1 MTDPKKL
8 LRLSKKKKKMSDHQK
23 DASEQIQSIFLKF
36 LEGFKLPGERTPHYV
51 SKFTEM
57 KNQELTTLTV
67 DFSHVRDYNDQLA
80 SILLEHYYRF
90 EDAIRAA
97 LVLFVKKL
105 DRAYAV
111 DERSHN
117 DRQFYLSFTN
127 IGTVTKLRMIK
138 PSSIGQL
145 FAFEGTVTRTSD
157 VFPEL
162 LKGFFKCKIC
172 GTEIPNVSQNFQYTE
187 PTVCPSKSC
196 NNHSKFELLT
206 DRSLFVDWQR
216 VLVQEST
223 NETPESA
230 MPRTIEV
237 ILRHDLVDSIKPGDI
252 CTFVGT
258 PVAVPETS
266 RKSIGERPV
275 LQKPAGFEAD
285 GVTGVRGYGVRELTY
300 RMSFLCSSVTA
311 VQESKIEE
319 SKCKERAINMKAE
332 TQDLYTKMAH
342 SIAPNV
348 FGHEDVKRGILL
360 MLLGG
365 VHKET
370 EDHIHLRGDINVCIV
385 GDPSTAK
392 SQFLKYV
399 AKTFPRSIYT
409 SGQSSSAAGLTATV
423 AKDPETGDF
432 TIEAGALML
441 ADNGVCCIDEF
452 DKMNPVDQVS
462 IHEAM
467 EQQTISIAKAG
478 IHASLH
484 ARASI
489 LAAANPINGRYN
501 QAKSLRA
508 NLNLPAPIMSRFDLF
523 FVVIDEAKPELDKQI
538 AQHII
543 RVHRRLPDD
552 DPIDVFSKDDLV
564 SYITF
569 AKKKEPQLTDEAS
582 KELSKAYATLR
593 SEDASVGNAS
603 YRITV
608 RQLEALIRLSEA
620 LAKLHLDDQVK
631 PKYVKEA
638 TRLLKNSIVQ
648 MEYDPIQFDENED
661 EGGSEIEESPTPE
674 KPKEKSGEPKRI
686 SYEMYK
692 RIANVTTHHLQELA
706 DAGTPGQTM
715 DEIIDWWQDANISWL
730 SGQNFDES
738 MTLVRLTVRRLIQL
752 DHVLEENETT
762 HKITISPDYLDNE

>member
-1 MTDPKKL
+1 MTKTE
-8 LRLSKKKKKMSDHQK
+8 LRLTMSQL
-23 DASEQIQSIFLKF
+23 DAKETLETIFLKF
-36 LEGFKLPGERTPHYV
+36 LEEFKLPGEIEPLYNK
-51 SKFTEM
+51 KFQEM

-67 DFSHVRDYNDQLA
+67 DFSHLRDFNDQLA
-80 SILLEHYYRF
+80 SILIEHYYRF
-90 EDAIRAA
+90 EDTIRAA
-97 LVLFVKKL
+97 LVRFVKKR
-105 DRAYAV
+105 DRSYAV
-111 DERSHN
+111 DERTHT
-117 DRQFYLSFTN
+117 DRQFYISFTN
-127 IGTVTKLRMIK
+127 VGTVTKLRLIR
-138 PSSIGQL
+138 PSNIGQL

-162 LKGFFKCKIC
+162 LKGTFKCKIC

-258 PVAVPETS
+258 PVAIPETS

-275 LQKPAGFEAD
+275 LQRPAGFEAE

-311 VQESKIEE
+311 VQETKIEE
-319 SKCKERAINMKAE
+319 SKSKERAINMKAE
-332 TQDLYTKMAH
+332 TTDIYTKLAH

-370 EDHIHLRGDINVCIV
+370 EDHIQLRGDINVCIV

-399 AKTFPRSIYT
+399 SKTFPRSIYT

-452 DKMNPVDQVS
+452 DKMNPVDQVA

-543 RVHRRLPDD
+543 RVHRQLPDD
-552 DPIDVFSKDDLV
+552 NPVDVFSKEDLV
-564 SYITF
+564 SYISF
-569 AKKKEPQLTDEAS
+569 AKKNNPHLTDEAC
-582 KELSKAYATLR
+582 KELSKSYATLR

-620 LAKLHLDDQVK
+620 LAKLHLSDTVK
-631 PKYVKEA
+631 PQYVKEA

-648 MEYDPIQFDENED
+648 MEYDPIRLDE
-661 EGGSEIEESPTPE
+661 SESEEAEEPEEPKE
-674 KPKEKSGEPKRI
+674 KPKEKSTEPKRI

-706 DAGTPGQTM
+706 DAGTPGQTI
-715 DEIIDWWQDANISWL
+715 DEIVDWWQSANISWL
-730 SGQNFDES
+730 SGENFDES